1 MQFELNKVTWYSK
14 ILTLLVFLL
23 AFPMFAFYVGSKY
36 EKVLLIYSIDASEIG
51 NHPSLQQ

>member
-36 EKVLLIYSIDASEIG
+36 EKVILIYSVDASEIG
-51 NHPSLQQ
+51 NHPSLQ